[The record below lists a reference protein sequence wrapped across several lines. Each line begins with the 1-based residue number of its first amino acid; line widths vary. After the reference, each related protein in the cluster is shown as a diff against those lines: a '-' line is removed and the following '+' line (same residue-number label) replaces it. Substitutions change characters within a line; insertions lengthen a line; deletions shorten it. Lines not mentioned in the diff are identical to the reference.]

1 MANLVSWDIQ
11 TTTGKNLRLVEEAS
25 SLSAWRPS
33 NKLKEAIKKSETVEI
48 EPANQWR
55 IPFLSKLLGHRQ
67 ELSYCG
73 EDTEEISALINSLC
87 IN

>member
-1 MANLVSWDIQ
+1 MAYLVSRDIQ

-25 SLSAWRPS
+25 NLSAWIPNS
-33 NKLKEAIKKSETVEI
+33 KLKEEIKKSEIVII
-48 EPANQWR
+48 EPENQWR

-67 ELSYCG
+67 ELIYCG
-73 EDTEEISALINSLC
+73 EDTEEISVLINSLC